1 MTVAGFFE
9 FKVTRKLFYVFAA
22 ISVLLVGISVA
33 SLLYLNYTINRL
45 SDSLYDDIYQ
55 NSKLILSAD
64 RDLHQAAVALQ
75 IAMGPN
81 LTAAEDEQ
89 FTKEFID
96 NNLQAE
102 ERISV
107 ARSNIN
113 AIKNP
118 YSDMKQSGII
128 LSELKNELSSFET
141 TIIKWKNSGY
151 TLITERTKSS
161 WNPDSYSAL
170 TLNSQF
176 NEARAHLDQAED
188 LIGNYALQ
196 VTDGFGDKKALCSL
210 FIHSSYL
217 CFS

>member
-1 MTVAGFFE
+1 
-9 FKVTRKLFYVFAA
+9 
-22 ISVLLVGISVA
+22 
-33 SLLYLNYTINRL
+33 
-45 SDSLYDDIYQ
+45 
-55 NSKLILSAD
+55 
-64 RDLHQAAVALQ
+64 
-75 IAMGPN
+75 
-81 LTAAEDEQ
+81 
-89 FTKEFID
+89 
-96 NNLQAE
+96 
-102 ERISV
+102 
-107 ARSNIN
+107 
-113 AIKNP
+113 
-118 YSDMKQSGII
+118 MKQSGII

-210 FIHSSYL
+210 FIHFSYL

>member
-1 MTVAGFFE
+1 
-9 FKVTRKLFYVFAA
+9 
-22 ISVLLVGISVA
+22 
-33 SLLYLNYTINRL
+33 
-45 SDSLYDDIYQ
+45 
-55 NSKLILSAD
+55 
-64 RDLHQAAVALQ
+64 
-75 IAMGPN
+75 
-81 LTAAEDEQ
+81 
-89 FTKEFID
+89 
-96 NNLQAE
+96 
-102 ERISV
+102 
-107 ARSNIN
+107 
-113 AIKNP
+113 
-118 YSDMKQSGII
+118 MKQSGII